1 MKAMLLAAGRGERM
15 HPLTDAV
22 PKPLLRAGGQPLI
35 VWQLQRLAACGIQ
48 EVIINCSWL
57 AEQLPAALGTGERWG
72 LSIHYSF
79 EPYPALETGGGIFQ
93 ALPMLGPEPFLL
105 VNGDIYTDID
115 YAALRLPPSALAQLV
130 LVPNPEHHPRGD
142 FDLQGERLTY
152 SGVALIDPQLFAG
165 CEAGRFALAPLLFK
179 ARDAGQLSL
188 QKHSGYWLDVGT
200 PQRLAQLD
208 AHLQLC
214 QHPAHD

>member
-1 MKAMLLAAGRGERM
+1 MRAMLLAAGRGERLR
-15 HPLTDAV
+15 PLTDAV
-22 PKPLLRAGGQPLI
+22 PKPLLLAGGQPLI
-35 VWQLQRLAACGIQ
+35 VWQLQRLAACGVR
-48 EVIINCSWL
+48 EVVINGSWL

-72 LSIHYSF
+72 LSIRYSV

-93 ALPMLGPEPFLL
+93 ALPLLGAEPFLL
-105 VNGDIYTDID
+105 VNADIYTDID
-115 YAALRLPPSALAQLV
+115 YAALRLPAGALAQLV

-142 FDLQGERLTY
+142 FDLHGERLTY
-152 SGVALIDPQLFAG
+152 AGVALIDPQLFAG

-179 ARDAGQLSL
+179 ARDAGSLGL

-208 AHLQLC
+208 AYLQLC